1 MMSEGLGC
9 QVLTGLQVKVSIA
22 KCLKSH
28 LQKMLKVN
36 EGHVYIIRGC
46 IFSNYMAGAF
56 FLNP

>member
-9 QVLTGLQVKVSIA
+9 QVLTGLQVKVSFA

-28 LQKMLKVN
+28 LQKMPKLN
-36 EGHVYIIRGC
+36 EGHMYMIIGC

-56 FLNP
+56 F